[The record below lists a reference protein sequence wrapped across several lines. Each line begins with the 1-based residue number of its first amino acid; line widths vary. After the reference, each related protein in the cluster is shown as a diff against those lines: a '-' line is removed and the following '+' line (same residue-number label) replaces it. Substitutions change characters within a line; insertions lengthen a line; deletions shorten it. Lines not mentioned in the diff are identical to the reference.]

1 LRGNPFSSSE
11 VSVSE
16 PLEIDPLSLRERL
29 GTANPPAVLD
39 VREPWE
45 LEIVALEGAIA
56 IPLNEIPRR
65 VGELPRDRPLVAMC
79 HHGGRSA
86 SATAWLRAQGF
97 DNVMN
102 LVGGIDAWARLVDP
116 ELQRY

>member
-1 LRGNPFSSSE
+1 MTT
-11 VSVSE
+11 SE
-16 PLEIDPLSLRERL
+16 PLEIDPLALKRRL
-29 GTANPPAVLD
+29 ESDNPPVILD

-45 LEIVALEGAIA
+45 LEIAAVDGALA
-56 IPLNEIPRR
+56 IPL
-65 VGELPRDRPLVAMC
+65 GELPRRVSEAPRDRPVAAMC

-102 LVGGIDAWARLVDP
+102 VVGGIDAWARLVDP
-116 ELQRY
+116 ELKRY

>member
-1 LRGNPFSSSE
+1 MPG
-11 VSVSE
+11 SE
-16 PLEIDPLSLRERL
+16 PLEIDVLALSRRL
-29 GTANPPAVLD
+29 ASDNPPVILD

-45 LEIVALEGAIA
+45 LEIAAIGGVLA
-56 IPLNEIPRR
+56 IPL
-65 VGELPRDRPLVAMC
+65 GELPRQVSKVPRDRPVAAMC

-102 LVGGIDAWARLVDP
+102 VAGGIDAWARLVDP
-116 ELQRY
+116 ELKRY